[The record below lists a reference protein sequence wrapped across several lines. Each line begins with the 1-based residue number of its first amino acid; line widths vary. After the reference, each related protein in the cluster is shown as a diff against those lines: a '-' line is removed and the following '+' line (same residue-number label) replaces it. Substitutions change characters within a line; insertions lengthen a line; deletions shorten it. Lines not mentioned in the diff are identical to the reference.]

1 MRWKIPEGISP
12 KAVESI
18 LEEEEEVRK
27 KKVANFM
34 VDAAVSWNWESDVRD
49 YRDVNA
55 IDPQYREPLKFLIWG
70 EGYMEYMPEEY
81 QGQEQKYHSILDLS
95 SEERQKC
102 LEILG
107 EAYRHSGVEAEY
119 KKLVEQWNDHVGRE
133 IKSDEE

>member
-55 IDPQYREPLKFLIWG
+55 IDPQ
-70 EGYMEYMPEEY
+70 
-81 QGQEQKYHSILDLS
+81 
-95 SEERQKC
+95 RQA
-102 LEILG
+102 ITVFW
-107 EAYRHSGVEAEY
+107 R
-119 KKLVEQWNDHVGRE
+119 
-133 IKSDEE
+133 